1 MNAELGMT
9 CHSRCSYSRAARGSH
24 TRAHSKRT
32 HFERV
37 LRRFSVRDLAG
48 LNHGKTIQIGKAPP
62 RRGAACC
69 APTEPT
75 IQKMNFPENQKVR
88 CPVRLPASL
97 ENCGP
102 LAVAVMTPKF
112 AVFEVEKVVLGLP
125 KFGVLVTAKAF
136 TRNWNFTRSVIG
148 KFRNKPVSKSKKPGP
163 RRMLRPAVPYRGTK
177 PGTVESICA

>member
-1 MNAELGMT
+1 MT

-97 ENCGP
+97 ENWGP
-102 LAVAVMTPKF
+102 LAVEVITPKF
-112 AVFEVEKVVLGLP
+112 ELDILVCGLP
-125 KFGVLVTAKAF
+125 KFGVFVTANAF

-148 KFRNKPVSKSKKPGP
+148 KFRSRPVSKSKKPGP
-163 RRMLRPAVPYRGTK
+163 RRMFRPAVP
-177 PGTVESICA
+177 